1 MCGLG
6 LSTSN
11 CCDWLT
17 QVYINGEFV
26 GGADILEEMEN
37 SGELSKVL
45 KSAKEA

>member
-11 CCDWLT
+11 CWDWLT
-17 QVYINGEFV
+17 QVYVNGEFV
-26 GGADILEEMEN
+26 GGSDILEEMEN